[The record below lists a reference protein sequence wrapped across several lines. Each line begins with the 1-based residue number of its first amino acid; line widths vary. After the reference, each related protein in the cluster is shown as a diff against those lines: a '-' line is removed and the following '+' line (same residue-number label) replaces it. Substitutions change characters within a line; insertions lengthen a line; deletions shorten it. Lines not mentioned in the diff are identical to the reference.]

1 MRKNIHKVLWCF
13 YVVLFCY
20 LFILMSMRTG
30 RRHITNDL
38 FSKKKR
44 VFVPQYQAT
53 AEQINW
59 CHIIHI
65 PYYFVDFAVDIAN
78 SLCILIRFQLH
89 TPQFKLLIIMEN
101 KKTRKAQKRTE
112 LEAMFRVLCVQHF
125 MLCLAMQF
133 LFSSSFLQLLL
144 AVIQPTVQNSNQT
157 NILIV

>member
-1 MRKNIHKVLWCF
+1 MKWNEKKYTQSFMMFLCRFVL
-13 YVVLFCY
+13 LFVY
-20 LFILMSMRTG
+20 LNVYEDRPTTHNERLVF
-30 RRHITNDL
+30 
-38 FSKKKR
+38 KKKR

-112 LEAMFRVLCVQHF
+112 LEAMFRVLCVQLF

-144 AVIQPTVQNSNQT
+144 AVIQPTVQT
-157 NILIV
+157 YL

>member
-38 FSKKKR
+38 YSKKR

-78 SLCILIRFQLH
+78 SLCILIRFQLQ

-144 AVIQPTVQNSNQT
+144 AVIQHYRSNV
-157 NILIV
+157 LIV